1 MTRTK
6 KASVV
11 FLSIVMAISFCV
23 GGLGLAGVK
32 LDAIA
37 NGSKYY
43 ATSSNGVLKYN
54 SDEFEV
60 IEDYSAFVPA
70 AVASPN
76 GGVQLL
82 DPNGE
87 QLMRLDQGKK
97 GLLVKSKLTGDDVE
111 DKGFE
116 FANPMVGDFEMDF
129 RIFSEKTVESGVS
142 QLSFKNLVD
151 DSGNTINNSAN
162 RAAIENDDALP
173 ALDIRQVGITFRSV
187 TNPTKAFTVYVRSG
201 QQGAYNHEVSLRVGI
216 EGEKWYSWY
225 MGANY
230 PGYGLEGGTKANDYG
245 YNTQILGTSM
255 SNANIRDVQ
264 TFSTTIKFDVE
275 KMCVY
280 GVNKSANVITLA
292 GIGEVGANYTS
303 TDVLVRNLATNNTK
317 DDNSGDMVTG
327 NNRLNQLTTLS
338 SADFVGG
345 YTTSVT
351 ILDMTSDDTVLT
363 KAVSDSTGGDVYA
376 NAVTEKV
383 ADPYKRYAKML
394 IYSVNGQEF
403 VKNDEWAVD
412 YVSGDTIAEYDT
424 VKGVSQL
431 QGYNG
436 SVVNASY
443 DTSVKNGSEQGS
455 TKIAFTGSK
464 LEVSTLNPYVRY
476 HGDKANFTLP
486 VYLTGTESDYIAQVW
501 TTSGTKLYGGSITPN
516 TWTNITFKSNA
527 NWNFDLNDVY
537 FAITKAN
544 TNITEVGASI
554 HLGRM
559 TVKHTNGAYLPT
571 KHLQLTSSAMNI
583 AAEGNTYGLNSAD
596 FKMSDGTYI
605 LGMTAKSENYAS
617 SSGTET
623 TDFGDYYTKNVY
635 STAANGQVYIGTGSG
650 TYQKDPYSDVRE
662 LGLTIRSTIDPT
674 QAFTIYLSSSTFRR
688 ARTTVRV
695 GVEGESYV
703 NGSGQKGFAYISS
716 TNTGVYREYLQK
728 AGGNGVGGTMGQWG
742 STGTNY
748 NSMNELFSYVKF
760 EPSTMTVYT
769 DNGGWK
775 VARKLSSNVL
785 GDATSSVC
793 SSLKTL
799 NASDFADGN
808 FTMEVFVSEMNT
820 EWNKGLSNVYSLM
833 NGVQTPHAI
842 GYATLSESYD
852 RKCIIDVV
860 SGRLNSGITL
870 DGETPYAVE
879 QPGYEVT
886 YDWLNMSTIS
896 AFKGENGIQLT
907 APSLVNLFGTED
919 YSGDVAY
926 VSADREDSGVVTF
939 VNGVATFEPKTT
951 GDYTFTLNNKA
962 AKVTVYGLTYF
973 NGKEDV
979 TIYSVDK
986 KIKLS
991 ELNVEAI
998 SGSQF
1003 VGYTIDG
1010 LDGIYSS
1017 EYEMDLS
1024 ANSKAT
1030 AKYIDLAMTEG
1041 ASIRMSVS
1049 TPGIRFRATISKA
1062 VADELFTLTNDK
1074 VTFTYFITANGI
1086 TKEQVVDFANAIY
1099 NEETGNYEMYAAVIG
1114 LADTQYETKFDASV
1128 TASITTADG
1137 NTVAI
1142 NALKVAN
1149 SSRSIK
1155 EVALLALEK
1164 ADGLSDGEI
1173 KILNMFAGIT
1183 ASEE

>member
-6 KASVV
+6 KTSVL

-23 GGLGLAGVK
+23 GGLGFAGVK
-32 LDAIA
+32 LNAIA
-37 NGSKYY
+37 DGNNYY

-97 GLLVKSKLTGDDVE
+97 GLLVKSVQTGNDVE
-111 DKGFE
+111 GDSFS
-116 FANPMVGDFEMDF
+116 FANAMVGNFEMDF
-129 RIFSEKTVESGVS
+129 RIFSEKTLESGVP
-142 QLSFKNLVD
+142 QLKFQNLVD
-151 DSGNTINNSAN
+151 ASGNTINNSAN

-173 ALDIRQVGITFRSV
+173 ALDIRQVGITFRSI

-201 QQGAYNHEVSLRVGI
+201 EQGAYNHEVSLRVGI

-230 PGYGLEGGTKANDYG
+230 PGYGLLNGTTANDYG
-245 YNTQILGTSM
+245 YNTAILGTSM
-255 SNANIRDVQ
+255 SNGNIRDVD

-280 GVNKSANVITLA
+280 GVNKSANVISLS

-338 SADFVGG
+338 SADFIGG

-363 KAVSDSTGGDVYA
+363 KAVSDSTGGDVYS

-403 VKNDEWAVD
+403 VKNDEWTVD

-424 VKGVSQL
+424 AKGVAQL

-464 LEVSTLNPYVRY
+464 LEFSTLNPYIRY
-476 HGDKANFTLP
+476 HGNKAQFTLP
-486 VYLTGTESDYIAQVW
+486 VYITGTENNYIVQAW
-501 TTSGTKLYGGSITPN
+501 TTSGTKLYGGSIAPN

-527 NWNFDLNDVY
+527 NWNFDLHDVY

-544 TNITEVGASI
+544 TNLTEVGASI
-554 HLGRM
+554 HLGKM
-559 TVKHTNGAYLPT
+559 TVQQDGALLPT
-571 KHLQLTSSAMNI
+571 KHLQLTSSAKNI
-583 AAEGNTYGLNSAD
+583 SAEGNAYGLQSAD

-605 LGMTAKSENYAS
+605 LGMTAKSENYATKA
-617 SSGTET
+617 GTET
-623 TDFGDYYTKNVY
+623 TDLGDYYTKNVY

-688 ARTTVRV
+688 ARTSIRV
-695 GVEGESYV
+695 GVEGENYV
-703 NGSGQKGFAYISS
+703 NGSGQKGFSYVSN
-716 TNTGVYREYLQK
+716 TNTGTYRENLQK
-728 AGGNGVGGTMGQWG
+728 SGPGGTMGQWG
-742 STGTNY
+742 TTADNGIGAY

-760 EPSTMTVYT
+760 DPTTMTVYSY
-769 DNGGWK
+769 NYSWV
-775 VARKLSSNVL
+775 VARKLSSNML
-785 GDATSSVC
+785 GDATNSAC
-793 SSLKTL
+793 DTLKTL
-799 NASDFADGN
+799 NASDFANGS
-808 FTMEVFVSEMNT
+808 FTMEISVEEMNT

-833 NGVQTPHAI
+833 NGVQTAHSI
-842 GYATLSESYD
+842 GYDVLSESYD

-860 SGRLNSGITL
+860 SGRLNSGIAL
-870 DGETPYAVE
+870 DNETAYATN

-886 YDWLNMSTIS
+886 YDWIDMSTLK
-896 AFKGENGIQLT
+896 ANADENGITLT

-919 YSGDVAY
+919 YSGVVNY
-926 VSADREDSGVVTF
+926 VSANREDIGDVTF
-939 VNGVATFEPKTT
+939 VDGVAKFEPKTT
-951 GDYTFTLNNKA
+951 GDYNFILDNKV
-962 AKVTVYGLTYF
+962 AKVTVYGVTV
-973 NGKEDV
+973 NGKV
-979 TIYSVDK
+979 IYGLDS

-991 ELNVEAI
+991 DLEVEEV
-998 SGSQF
+998 SGLQF

-1017 EYEMDLS
+1017 EYELDLT
-1024 ANSKAT
+1024 ANNVVT
-1030 AKYIDLAMTEG
+1030 AKYIDIAMTEG
-1041 ASIRMSVS
+1041 ASIRFSAT
-1049 TPGIRFRATISKA
+1049 TPGIRFRATISKE
-1062 VADELFTLTNDK
+1062 VADEFLSLANGQ
-1074 VTFTYFITANGI
+1074 VSFTYSITANGI
-1086 TKEQVVDFANAIY
+1086 TKEQVVDFNNIIY
-1099 NEETGNYEMYAAVIG
+1099 NEETGYYEMYAAVIG

-1128 TASITTADG
+1128 KATLTTADG
-1137 NTVAI
+1137 ETI
-1142 NALKVAN
+1142 TLNALKAEN

-1155 EVALLALEK
+1155 EVAISALEK
-1164 ADGLSDGEI
+1164 DENLTNGQI
-1173 KILNMFAGIT
+1173 KLLKEFAGIT